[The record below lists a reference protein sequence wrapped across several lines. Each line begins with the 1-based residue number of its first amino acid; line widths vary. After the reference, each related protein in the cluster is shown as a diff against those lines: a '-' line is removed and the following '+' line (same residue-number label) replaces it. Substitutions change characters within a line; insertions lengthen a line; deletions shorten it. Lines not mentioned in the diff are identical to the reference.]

1 MAKEKKITKHWQQ
14 LVETFFSFYEKKFD
28 GEKPSFDGSA
38 PRDLKSIAEVLEKR
52 AQAANVE
59 WTEENAIIRLNLFLD
74 AAYKVDWLRDN
85 FLLFNLNRQKD
96 KIFLTI
102 KRISNGES
110 TTTPKSANGHNHK
123 TVGQSVYADRL
134 IQQLSEVSR
143 ERGTDNRG

>member
-14 LVETFFSFYEKKFD
+14 LVETFFNFYEKKFD

-102 KRISNGES
+102 KKISNGQPTS
-110 TTTPKSANGHNHK
+110 SQKPTNGHNHK
-123 TVGQSVYADRL
+123 TVGQGVYADRL

-143 ERGTDNRG
+143 ERGTDN